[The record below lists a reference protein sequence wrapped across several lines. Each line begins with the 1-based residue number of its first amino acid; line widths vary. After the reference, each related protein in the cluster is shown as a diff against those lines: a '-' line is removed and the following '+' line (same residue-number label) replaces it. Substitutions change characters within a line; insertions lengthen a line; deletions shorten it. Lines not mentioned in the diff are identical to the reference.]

1 MTKGMGKVLLEMK
14 KAGKIISETAGE
26 VGTAIGVASID
37 IADKTKKSVGDLS
50 DKAKKSAKIAM
61 LKAEIDDMYKD
72 LGKSIFEDGM
82 LLTNDRALAIM
93 DVLFVK
99 HDELE
104 ALELEAM
111 EEKLAKME
119 AKKADKEPIFE
130 EVNEFVDESM
140 NETPVENQVEEPS
153 VEGVEVSET
162 SENVEEKE

>member
-14 KAGKIISETAGE
+14 KAGKVISETAGE

-37 IADKTKKSVGDLS
+37 IADKTKKSVGELS
-50 DKAKKSAKIAM
+50 DRAKKSAKIAM

-104 ALELEAM
+104 ALELEVLA
-111 EEKLAKME
+111 EKLAKME
-119 AKKADKEPIFE
+119 AKEVKNEVVDFSE
-130 EVNEFVDESM
+130 E
-140 NETPVENQVEEPS
+140 ETEVPDS
-153 VEGVEVSET
+153 VETEEEEVSEAP
-162 SENVEEKE
+162 SEAPSETEEVDIEKE

>member
-1 MTKGMGKVLLEMK
+1 MTIGMGKVLLEMN
-14 KAGKIISETAGE
+14 KAGKVISETAGE

-37 IADKTKKSVGDLS
+37 IADKTKKSVGELS
-50 DKAKKSAKIAM
+50 DRAKKSAKIAM

-104 ALELEAM
+104 ALELEVLA
-111 EEKLAKME
+111 EKLAKME
-119 AKKADKEPIFE
+119 AKEVKNEVVDFSE
-130 EVNEFVDESM
+130 E
-140 NETPVENQVEEPS
+140 ETEVPDS
-153 VEGVEVSET
+153 VETEEEEVSET
-162 SENVEEKE
+162 PSEAPSETEEVDIEKE

>member
-104 ALELEAM
+104 ALELETM
-111 EEKLAKME
+111 EEKLA
-119 AKKADKEPIFE
+119 
-130 EVNEFVDESM
+130 NELANLINTF
-140 NETPVENQVEEPS
+140 
-153 VEGVEVSET
+153 
-162 SENVEEKE
+162 K